1 MALIKRE
8 ILTGGG
14 GGGGGG
20 ERKKPGQIAER

>member
-14 GGGGGG
+14 VGAGAG
-20 ERKKPGQIAER
+20 EGENAKNRVK